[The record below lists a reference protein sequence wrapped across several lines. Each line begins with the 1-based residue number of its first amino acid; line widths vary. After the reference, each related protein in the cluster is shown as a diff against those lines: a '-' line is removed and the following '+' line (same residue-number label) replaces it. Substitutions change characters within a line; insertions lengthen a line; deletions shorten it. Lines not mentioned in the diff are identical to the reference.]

1 MKKRYATCIFGL
13 LLSLLLMG
21 QTAPYP
27 FKHIGVKEGLS
38 NSFVLDITT
47 DGQGFIWIATEAGLN
62 RLAGNELTQY
72 KTNNSLLASNEL
84 TSLHY
89 DKTENL
95 LWIATRMDGIS
106 LFDCHKQQFRRLT
119 TENGLLSNFITRL
132 APAGDGGIWIIHLD
146 RDIQHYDPARQQ
158 FSNYTQDE
166 IPGLGWNGK
175 VCTDDRNGH
184 LYIGHNGGGMSILDL
199 KQKRIRSYHHR
210 EGDPKSLPGDN
221 VRSICIDQQGNIW
234 VGTNCGLA
242 LFDPRTEKF
251 TCFKHEP
258 GNPFSLIGDNIQHIR
273 EMDDGTLWIAADVGG
288 ISTLQLS
295 EWRKMMTTGVR
306 FRNITDTN
314 SGLSSANPRILHQD
328 DFGNIWIG
336 NYSSGLDCIARQP
349 SDFRIL
355 PFFSE
360 KEGVKKLKRIYGVEA
375 GPEGELWLGSEDEL
389 ILYREG
395 RVTGSWDV
403 TPYQKR
409 SSSSIYVLKLDR
421 EGTLWMGINDDGVIC
436 YDPKQDRFRRID
448 LGRDYMDI
456 RVFYEDAEGRMWI
469 GTEGGLYSCH
479 QGKARREEE
488 VSRQL
493 TSSCAF
499 SIGQDRQGKLWIGT
513 LGGGVQVFDEQCRQV
528 AHLTTANGLHSD
540 NINQIYLDTKGGL
553 WIATYNGLAYVG
565 DTRQPEQVEVYDERQ
580 GLKDCHVRALCQ
592 DRFGNIWMST
602 YTGIACWNI
611 RKQQFSNYDFRDNV
625 PIGGFMENSVAAA
638 PDGTLYFGSL
648 YGACCFHPQLM
659 TDVPPV
665 SPIRLIACEE
675 LEAQS
680 EKGNPHLLMP
690 DRKGVIQLSC
700 HQNSIRLRFALSDYA
715 QNEQVEYAYRMEGL
729 DKAWYDTNGESYLLF
744 RNLDPGHYTLHVKA
758 RLKNGEWDEGNKL
771 AVRFHIHPPFWAT
784 WYAWIGY
791 LLMAALAGYLILR
804 AYIRKLQLENSLE
817 LEKNSLELEKR
828 NRQHEQELNNERLR
842 FYTNITHE
850 LRTPLTLILGP
861 LEDLVNDRELPEK
874 QNRKIKTIHASALRL
889 LNLINQLLEFRK
901 TETQN
906 RRLTVARGDL
916 NGLVTEI
923 GLRYKELNR
932 NEKVAFRIETEAIGQ
947 TVYYDADIV
956 TTIVNNLLSNA
967 MKYTPEGEICLRL
980 HTVEKAGSRYAEIR
994 VSDTGYG
1001 IEPQALPHIFDRYYQ
1016 AEGKHQASGTGIG
1029 LALVKSLADLHEGIL
1044 EVESQPGKGTTF
1056 TFHILTDYSY
1066 PEALHKEA
1074 ASAAS
1079 PANQETTQEAEEA
1092 DTRPA
1097 LLVVEDNDD
1106 IRDYIAESLEAD
1118 YRIST
1123 ARNGREGLELAQQ
1136 QAPNI
1141 IVSDI
1146 MMPEMDGIELC
1157 RRVKEDIRTSHIPVI
1172 LLTAKD
1178 TLQDK
1183 EEGYESGADSYLTKP
1198 FSAKLLRSRIHNLLE
1213 TRRKLARL
1221 SIGIAPESPADSQ
1234 PTSEPIAGLNRLDKE
1249 FLEKLTALVEQNLD
1263 AEKLDIAFMTDK
1275 MNMSY
1280 STLYRK
1286 VKALTG
1292 LSVSEL
1298 TRKIKLKN
1306 SARLLQSGKYN
1317 VAEVAAM
1324 TGFNNAG
1331 YFRECFKEAYGV
1343 APSAYGRQH
1352 KKETKEEE

>member
-21 QTAPYP
+21 QNAPYS

-89 DKTENL
+89 DKTENK

-106 LFDCHKQQFRRLT
+106 LFDCHTQQFSRLT
-119 TENGLLSNFITRL
+119 TENGLLSNCVTYL
-132 APAGDGGIWIIHLD
+132 APAEDGGIWIVHLD
-146 RDIQHYDPARQQ
+146 RDIQHYAPAQQ
-158 FSNYTQDE
+158 RFSNYTQDE

-175 VCTDDRNGH
+175 TCIDDQNGH

-210 EGDPKSLPGDN
+210 EGDPQSLPGDN
-221 VRSICIDQQGNIW
+221 VRSICIDHRGNIW

-258 GNPFSLIGDNIQHIR
+258 GNPSSLVGDNIQHIR

-288 ISTLQLS
+288 ISTLRIS
-295 EWRKMMTTGVR
+295 EWQKMMKHGVR
-306 FRNITDTN
+306 FRNLTDTN
-314 SGLSSANPRILHQD
+314 SGLSSANARILHQD

-336 NYSSGLDCIARQP
+336 NYSSGLDFIARQP
-349 SDFRIL
+349 SGFRTL

-360 KEGVKKLKRIYGVEA
+360 KEGVKKRKRIYGVEV
-375 GPEGELWLGSEDEL
+375 GQEGELWLGSEDEL
-389 ILYREG
+389 ILYRDHQAV
-395 RVTGSWDV
+395 RSWDV
-403 TPYQKR
+403 TPYLKR
-409 SSSSIYVLKLDR
+409 SSSSIYVLKQDR

-456 RVFYEDAEGRMWI
+456 RAFYEDAEGRMWI

-479 QGKARREEE
+479 EGRARREEE
-488 VSRQL
+488 VSQQL
-493 TSSCAF
+493 ESSCAF

-513 LGGGVQVFDEQCRQV
+513 LGGGVQVFDEQHRQV
-528 AHLTTANGLHSD
+528 AHLTTANGLPSD
-540 NINQIYLDTKGGL
+540 NINQLYQDMKGGL

-565 DTRQPEQVEVYDERQ
+565 DTRRPEQVEVYDERQ

-602 YTGIACWNI
+602 YTGIACWHI

-625 PIGGFMENSVAAA
+625 PIGGFMESSVAAA

-648 YGACCFHPQLM
+648 NGACCFHPQLM
-659 TDVPPV
+659 ADVPPV

-675 LEAQS
+675 LEEQS
-680 EKGNPHLLMP
+680 EKGNPRLLMP

-700 HQNSIRLRFALSDYA
+700 HQNSIRLWFALSDYA

-758 RLKNGEWDEGNKL
+758 RLKNGEWDEENQL
-771 AVRFHIHPPFWAT
+771 AVKLHIHPPFWAT
-784 WYAWIGY
+784 WYARIGY
-791 LLMAALAGYLILR
+791 LLIAVLAGYLILR

-861 LEDLVNDRELPEK
+861 LEDLVNDRQLPESYH
-874 QNRKIKTIHASALRL
+874 RRIKTIHASALRL
-889 LNLINQLLEFRK
+889 LNLINQILEFRK

-906 RRLTVARGDL
+906 RRLAVAKGNLGDL
-916 NGLVTEI
+916 LTEI

-932 NEKVAFRIETEAIGQ
+932 NEKVEFRLDLSPIGHAI
-947 TVYYDADIV
+947 YYDAEVV

-967 MKYTPEGEICLRL
+967 VKYTKEGEIRL
-980 HTVEKAGSRYAEIR
+980 SLHPVEEAGNRYAEIA

-1001 IEPQALPHIFDRYYQ
+1001 IEAQALPHIFDRYYL
-1016 AEGKHQASGTGIG
+1016 AAGKHQASGTGIG
-1029 LALVKSLADLHEGIL
+1029 LALAKSLADLHEGSL
-1044 EVESQPGKGTTF
+1044 TVESQPGKGSTF
-1056 TFHILTDYSY
+1056 TLRLLTEYSY

-1074 ASAAS
+1074 APADPPAAQDV
-1079 PANQETTQEAEEA
+1079 AQEMEEAER
-1092 DTRPA
+1092 RPA

-1106 IRDYIAESLEAD
+1106 IRDYIADSFRTD
-1118 YRIST
+1118 YTVLT
-1123 ARNGREGLELAQQ
+1123 ACNGREGVELAQKHT
-1136 QAPNI
+1136 PNI
-1141 IVSDI
+1141 IVSDV

-1213 TRRKLARL
+1213 TRRKLARQRMSL
-1221 SIGIAPESPADSQ
+1221 APEQPADGQ
-1234 PTSEPIAGLNRLDKE
+1234 PMPESSTGLNRLDRE

-1306 SARLLQSGKYN
+1306 SARLLQSGEYS
-1317 VAEVAAM
+1317 VAEVVSM

-1343 APSAYGRQH
+1343 SPSAYIRQH
-1352 KKETKEEE
+1352 KKGTKEEE